1 MMHFPVFKGCK
12 CSGKTGYFT
21 PQPPKGGELVSS
33 VTEFPVFLRLLQV
46 AGSGLE
52 YCLLISIN

>member
-21 PQPPKGGELVSS
+21 PRPPKGGELVSLDDRI
-33 VTEFPVFLRLLQV
+33 TGFL
-46 AGSGLE
+46 
-52 YCLLISIN
+52 